1 MTVTSKD
8 GVEQGASLARQL
20 FAGMTVTPKGG
31 VEQENVSFKTG
42 TSDKAG
48 DSGVQRNNG
57 TSDKAGDSG
66 VQRNNGTSDKV
77 GLQNVRNG
85 KTHKGGLVKKR
96 TGGL

>member
-57 TSDKAGDSG
+57 TSDK
-66 VQRNNGTSDKV
+66 V
-77 GLQNVRNG
+77 GLQDVRNG